1 MNSATVILLLS
12 GIVCLL
18 ISGFMMYK
26 LIPRE
31 GRAASAG
38 MKTDAGETAMA
49 LGQFTL
55 MVAGLALLA
64 KAIF

>member
-1 MNSATVILLLS
+1 MSAVLAVS
-12 GIVCLL
+12 GVVCLL

-26 LIPRE
+26 MVPRE
-31 GRAASAG
+31 DKARPAWIKS
-38 MKTDAGETAMA
+38 DFGETGMA
-49 LGQFTL
+49 LSQFIL

>member
-12 GIVCLL
+12 GIACLL

-26 LIPRE
+26 LVPRE
-31 GRAASAG
+31 GRAASAW
-38 MKTDAGETAMA
+38 MKSDTGETAMA